1 MKELQTK
8 SKVLILN
15 EAIKDYATDI
25 VRAMEPPLIVIASRD
40 YSVGFSFGDV
50 NVISTGITK
59 RTIRVGEI
67 GKWTKDEVPGTS
79 AFDDLLQERG
89 RAARDKSITSAV

>member
-1 MKELQTK
+1 
-8 SKVLILN
+8 LILN

-50 NVISTGITK
+50 NVISTGIAK
-59 RTIRVGEI
+59 RTIRVGDAGKVGEPA
-67 GKWTKDEVPGTS
+67 KWTKDEDTGTS

-89 RAARDKSITSAV
+89 RAARDKNIKTAV

>member
-1 MKELQTK
+1 
-8 SKVLILN
+8 LN
-15 EAIKDYATDI
+15 EAIKTYATDI
-25 VRAMEPPLIVIASRD
+25 VMSMEPPLIVIASRD

-59 RTIRVGEI
+59 RTIRVGNV
-67 GKWTKDEVPGTS
+67 GAWTKDEEPGIS

-89 RAARDKSITSAV
+89 RAARNKTITTAV